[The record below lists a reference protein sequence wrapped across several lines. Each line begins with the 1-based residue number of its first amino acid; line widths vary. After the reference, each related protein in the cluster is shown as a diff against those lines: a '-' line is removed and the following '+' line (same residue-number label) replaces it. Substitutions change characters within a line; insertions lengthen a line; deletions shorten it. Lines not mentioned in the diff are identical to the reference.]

1 MKIAFQGER
10 GSYAEAASARL
21 FANEDIATMPLRNYK
36 AVFDALADGEA
47 EYAVVRLENTYSGP
61 NTQLFDHLRQSR
73 CYFTRETR
81 LTEIYNL
88 AGNKGAKLSDI
99 RRIYAHPVPLSL
111 CQDFLER
118 LDGVD
123 IITRFDSGA
132 SDLQIVQRADKS
144 EATVCSDY
152 AASIYG
158 LHIIQRGIQSE
169 AESVTR
175 YVAVSREP
183 EIPPKDADEPQT
195 MILFELKH
203 VVGAMLAVL
212 QVMKKH
218 GISIH
223 LMGSRPTRVNK
234 WEYMIA
240 LEFPG
245 RGSDKKV
252 VAALKELKPHTTY
265 LQFLGSYDRIEL
277 GTNSGRFK
285 PIRIK

>member
-10 GSYAEAASARL
+10 GSYAEAAAARL
-21 FANEDIATMPLRNYK
+21 FANEDIATLPLRSYR

-47 EYAVVRLENTYSGP
+47 EYAVVSLENTYAGP
-61 NTQLFDHLRQSR
+61 NTPLFDHLRQHR
-73 CYFTRETR
+73 CYLTRETR
-81 LTEIYNL
+81 LTEIYSL
-88 AGNKGAKLSDI
+88 AGSKGARLADI
-99 RRIYAHPVPLSL
+99 HRIYAHPVPLAL

-118 LDGVD
+118 LRGVD
-123 IITRFDSGA
+123 IITRFDA
-132 SDLQIVQRADKS
+132 ATSDMQVLQRADKT

-158 LHIIQRGIQSE
+158 LHIIQRGIQSQ

-175 YVAVSREP
+175 YAAIGREL

-195 MILFELKH
+195 MVLFELKH
-203 VVGAMLAVL
+203 VVGAMLNVL
-212 QVMKKH
+212 TVMKKH

-240 LEFPG
+240 MEFPG
-245 RGSDKKV
+245 RATDKPIA
-252 VAALKELKPHTTY
+252 AALKELKAHTTY
-265 LQFLGSYDRIEL
+265 LQLLGSYDRVDL
-277 GTNSGRFK
+277 GTNSGRFR